1 MPWDQGAM
9 PDTLNLL
16 IVEDSDAER
25 ALLAAELA
33 ACPGLAPRMA
43 ASLHDAADAI
53 ATAPPDVVL
62 LDLELPD
69 ARGLNGVEWLQRHH
83 PALAV
88 VVLSGFAADDLL
100 VATEAIRQGAQD
112 FLCKG
117 RIEADRLHRTLRLA
131 VERKAREHRLV
142 QGVVRDPLTGL
153 PWLPQLEERFDRS
166 VARNARNRAPLAL
179 LHIAIDDFASLRET
193 HGIDRAEAALV
204 EFARRLAR
212 LMRRTDA
219 VAKCDDTTFVALVDG
234 MKHIS
239 DAYVV
244 ARKVVAAA
252 REPIQVG
259 DATMCVRPSIGVVTE
274 AGPDLDFRGL
284 LARAETAMYEARR
297 QGGDRYAAA
306 AELLPAAG

>member
-1 MPWDQGAM
+1 M
-9 PDTLNLL
+9 PDKLNVL

-53 ATAPPDVVL
+53 AAAPPDVVL

-117 RIEADRLHRTLRLA
+117 RIEADRLHRVLRLA

-142 QGVVRDPLTGL
+142 QGAVRDPLTGL
-153 PWLPQLEERFDRS
+153 PWMPQLEERFGRS
-166 VARNARNRAPLAL
+166 AARCARNRAPLAL
-179 LHIAIDDFASLRET
+179 LHIAVDDFASLRES
-193 HGIDRAEAALV
+193 HGIDRAEAAVV
-204 EFARRLAR
+204 EFAQRLAR
-212 LMRRTDA
+212 QIRRTDA
-219 VAKCDDTTFVALVDG
+219 VARVDDTTFVALIDC

-252 REPIQVG
+252 REPIHVA
-259 DATMCVRPSIGVVTE
+259 DVTMHVRPSIGVVTE
-274 AGPDLDFRGL
+274 TGPDLDFRSL

-297 QGGDRYAAA
+297 QGGDRYAPA
-306 AELLPAAG
+306 AELLPVVG

>member
-1 MPWDQGAM
+1 MPEK
-9 PDTLNLL
+9 LNLL

-33 ACPGLAPRMA
+33 SCPRLAPRMA

-117 RIEADRLHRTLRLA
+117 RIDADRLYRTLKLA
-131 VERKAREHRLV
+131 VERKAREHRMVLGAV
-142 QGVVRDPLTGL
+142 HDPLTGL
-153 PWLPQLEERFDRS
+153 PWLAQLEERFDRA
-166 VARNARNRAPLAL
+166 VARTARNRAPLAL
-179 LHIAIDDFASLRET
+179 LHIAVDDFASLRET

-204 EFARRLAR
+204 EFAHRLQR
-212 LMRRTDA
+212 QMRRTDA
-219 VAKCDDTTFVALVDG
+219 AAKLDDTTFVALIDG

-244 ARKVVAAA
+244 ARKIIATA
-252 REPIQVG
+252 REPILVG
-259 DATMCVRPSIGVVTE
+259 DATLLVRPSIGVVTE
-274 AGPDLDFRGL
+274 TGPELDFRAL
-284 LARAETAMYEARR
+284 LERAEAAMYEARR
-297 QGGDRYAAA
+297 QGGERYAAA
-306 AELLPAAG
+306 AELVSATG